1 MTVGSFV
8 RNAWRDLSPAAGPP
22 LLPLDVP
29 SRPRFAAWLPHAL
42 VAAGAVVLAGS
53 SWHILLTDYALP
65 NGWAATLGIV
75 HASALVVCVFRPMAA
90 WWLSLAMA
98 AATALAA
105 ASARPDGGPPWPGHP
120 AGPPPTVPDP
130 LPAETGP
137 LWAGPS
143 LSVHLA
149 VLALVALRVPARVAA
164 LMWAH
169 TAAVTVGLAIAL
181 PGRDEFPSLV
191 EVLLVSGTV
200 LLAAAALRGRGDA
213 LRGLARER
221 RRRALLEE
229 RARIAR
235 ELHDVVAHHMSVVAV
250 QAEAAPYRVAEV
262 PDELARSFAT
272 IRANAVEAIDELHR
286 VLGLLR
292 EEDGPGGRAP
302 ADSAP
307 QPTLDGLDGLV
318 DGLRATGLD
327 VDLRVSGRRPA
338 TTPALEVSA
347 YRIVQEAL
355 SNVLRHAPGAAARVV
370 VAHHPDRVELTI
382 GNGPSPRAPAPSAG
396 RTGHGIL
403 GMRERAAML
412 GGELAAGPRPGG
424 GFTVTAVLPAGK
436 EGPR

>member
-1 MTVGSFV
+1 MTVGSVV
-8 RNAWRDLSPAAGPP
+8 RNAWRDLSPAAGPA

-29 SRPRFAAWLPHAL
+29 SRPRLAAWLPHGL

-65 NGWAATLGIV
+65 NGSAATLSLV
-75 HASALVVCVFRPMAA
+75 HASALVVCVFRPMAG
-90 WWLSLAMA
+90 WWLSLAL
-98 AATALAA
+98 ATVTGLAV
-105 ASARPDGGPPWPGHP
+105 ASPGPQ
-120 AGPPPTVPDP
+120 D
-130 LPAETGP
+130 GP

-143 LSVHLA
+143 LSTHLA

-164 LMWAH
+164 QMWAL
-169 TAAVTVGLAIAL
+169 TGVAAVGLAVALSGRDGPAVPPPRPGPEVGL
-181 PGRDEFPSLV
+181 PGRDAFPSLA

-200 LLAAAALRGRGDA
+200 VLAAAALRGRGDA

-221 RRRALLEE
+221 QRRALLEE

-262 PDELARSFAT
+262 PDELARGFAV
-272 IRANAVEAIDELHR
+272 IRANALEAIDELHR

-292 EEDGPGGRAP
+292 AGDGP

-318 DGLRATGLD
+318 DGLRATGLA
-327 VDLRVSGRRPA
+327 VDLRVSGDRPA

-355 SNVLRHAPGAAARVV
+355 SNVLRHAPGADVEVV
-370 VAHHPDRVELTI
+370 LAYRPDRIELTV
-382 GNGPSPRAPAPSAG
+382 GNGPSPGAPEPPAG
-396 RTGHGIL
+396 GPGHGIL

-412 GGELAAGPRPGG
+412 GGELAARPGPDG

-436 EGPR
+436 EAPR

>member
-1 MTVGSFV
+1 MTLGSVV
-8 RNAWRDLSPAAGPP
+8 RNVWRDLSPAAGPA

-42 VAAGAVVLAGS
+42 VVGGAAVLAGS
-53 SWHILLTDYALP
+53 SWHILLTDYAVP
-65 NGWAATLGIV
+65 NGWAAALGVV
-75 HASALVVCVFRPMAA
+75 HASAVAVCAVRPMAG
-90 WWLSLAMA
+90 WWLSLAMVTV
-98 AATALAA
+98 TALAA
-105 ASARPDGGPPWPGHP
+105 ASARPDG
-120 AGPPPTVPDP
+120 
-130 LPAETGP
+130 GP

-164 LMWAH
+164 LMWGL
-169 TAAVTVGLAIAL
+169 TAAVAAALAVAL
-181 PGRDEFPSLV
+181 PGRDEFPSLT

-221 RRRALLEE
+221 QRRALLEE

-250 QAEAAPYRVAEV
+250 QAEAAPYRVPDV
-262 PDELARSFAT
+262 PDELARSFT
-272 IRANAVEAIDELHR
+272 VIRENALEAIDELHR

-292 EEDGPGGRAP
+292 EGDGPAAGP
-302 ADSAP
+302 AADAAP

-318 DGLRATGLD
+318 DGLRATGLA
-327 VDLRVSGRRPA
+327 VELRVSGRRPA

-355 SNVLRHAPGAAARVV
+355 SNVLRHAPGAAAQVV
-370 VAHHPDRVELTI
+370 VAHRPDRVELTI
-382 GNGPSPRAPAPSAG
+382 DNGPPARAPQPPPR

-412 GGELAAGPRPGG
+412 GGELAARPRPDG

-436 EGPR
+436 EGHR

>member
-1 MTVGSFV
+1 MTVGSVV
-8 RNAWRDLSPAAGPP
+8 RNVWRDLSPAAGPA
-22 LLPLDVP
+22 LLPLDVR

-42 VAAGAVVLAGS
+42 VVGGAAVLAGS
-53 SWHILLTDYALP
+53 SWHILLTDYAAP
-65 NGWAATLGIV
+65 NGWAATLSLV
-75 HASALVVCVFRPMAA
+75 HASALVVCVFRPMAG
-90 WWLSLAMA
+90 WWLSLSLATV
-98 AATALAA
+98 TALAV
-105 ASARPDGGPPWPGHP
+105 ASPRPDG
-120 AGPPPTVPDP
+120 
-130 LPAETGP
+130 GP

-143 LSVHLA
+143 LSMHLA

-164 LMWAH
+164 QMWVL
-169 TAAVTVGLAIAL
+169 TAVAATGLAVARS
-181 PGRDEFPSLV
+181 GRDAFPGPAGPAVASPARDAFPGLV

-200 LLAAAALRGRGDA
+200 LLAASALRGRGDA

-221 RRRALLEE
+221 QRRALLEE

-250 QAEAAPYRVAEV
+250 QAEAAPYRVPDV
-262 PDELARSFAT
+262 PDELARSFT
-272 IRANAVEAIDELHR
+272 VIRENALEAIDELHR

-292 EEDGPGGRAP
+292 EGDGPASGP
-302 ADSAP
+302 EADAAP
-307 QPTLDGLDGLV
+307 QPTLDGLEGLV
-318 DGLRATGLD
+318 DGLRATGLA

-355 SNVLRHAPGAAARVV
+355 SNVLRHAPGAAARVA

-382 GNGPSPRAPAPSAG
+382 GNGPPARAPEPPAG

-412 GGELAAGPRPGG
+412 GGELAARPRPDG